1 MDVQLILRIKDIRIL
16 DFLSGSFSFVVD
28 VYSGYTIDNVVGC
41 NLLYDIDN
49 ITEIKKRV
57 KTLNIWLKCIWSSWF
72 LIDVY
77 SRSEDLYHL
86 RIIAIKRILLDY
98 KLMEIL

>member
-1 MDVQLILRIKDIRIL
+1 MILMFFIQIALYFQVKRFKICVDVQLILRKDIRIL
-16 DFLSGSFSFVVD
+16 DFLSGSFSFVVE

-57 KTLNIWLKCIWSSWF
+57 KTLNIWLKCI
-72 LIDVY
+72 
-77 SRSEDLYHL
+77 
-86 RIIAIKRILLDY
+86 
-98 KLMEIL
+98 